1 MPPLTQRERTIA
13 AKFRRFERTKEKAKE
28 LYDRADG
35 ILTEIVQSL
44 EGPKLTKARADLF
57 ELAKSKH
64 SIRISEDGKQLHLR
78 EAAPDEKGILGWG
91 HGAVRQ
97 FDPKV
102 VNP

>member
-1 MPPLTQRERTIA
+1 MSGLTKRERSIA
-13 AKFRRFERTKEKAKE
+13 AKFRRYEKTKEQAKT

-35 ILTEIVQSL
+35 ILTEIARQL
-44 EGPKLTKARADLF
+44 EGPKLTKMREQLTEA
-57 ELAKSKH
+57 AKSYH
-64 SIRISEDGKQLHLR
+64 SIRISEDGRLLHLR
-78 EAAPDEKGILGWG
+78 EAGADEKGILGWG